1 MKTNANK
8 LTIVALAM
16 VALMGCTPN
25 QILATLE
32 ASVAATES
40 LVASLQ
46 IAGKL
51 SPTAANA
58 IENAIAGLPAAYR
71 ETAAELASSDNAAVK
86 AAKVTG
92 YYTST
97 MVALKMLP
105 PEAQTYATAIS
116 ASIQAF
122 LSGLQ
127 PAPAVRS
134 FTPGV
139 ESGRFDAK
147 RLNAIGCRA
156 VVLGVQLA
164 EQKANAHAAEEKGT
178 R

>member
-1 MKTNANK
+1 MKINANM

-16 VALMGCTPN
+16 VALMGCTQN

-51 SPTAANA
+51 NPTVADA
-58 IENAIAGLPAAYR
+58 IENAIADLPAAYR

-92 YYTST
+92 YYSATI
-97 MVALKMLP
+97 VALRMLP
-105 PEAQTYATAIS
+105 PEAQIYATAIS
-116 ASIQAF
+116 TSIQAF
-122 LSGLQ
+122 LLGLQ
-127 PAPAVRS
+127 PAQA
-134 FTPGV
+134 TGALATGV
-139 ESGRFDAK
+139 ESGKFDEK

-156 VVLGVQLA
+156 VVLGVQVIEL
-164 EQKANAHAAEEKGT
+164 KAGAAAGEERT